1 MWESVLSIA
10 RLDLFQG
17 DVRPVSEVSL
27 KKKKK
32 STIRKVP
39 EVILKMAL
47 DWLRNQQ
54 GLLITEHLLWV
65 LPYSSCINSIYEHVS
80 NGRWATESFNILLKI
95 RWPNKEFMWFQNP
108 HFAQHLHFLF
118 QQILL
123 RQPWNQHPT
132 GKAFFPVMQRLVL
145 VTHH

>member
-32 STIRKVP
+32 KSTIRKVP

-47 DWLRNQQ
+47 D
-54 GLLITEHLLWV
+54 
-65 LPYSSCINSIYEHVS
+65 
-80 NGRWATESFNILLKI
+80 
-95 RWPNKEFMWFQNP
+95 
-108 HFAQHLHFLF
+108 
-118 QQILL
+118 
-123 RQPWNQHPT
+123 
-132 GKAFFPVMQRLVL
+132 
-145 VTHH
+145 